1 MVVKNYTVV
10 NAQVSK
16 TIGQPMPCNLYKANN
31 YQNPNGNNEIDTT
44 PKHYTI
50 REIVNNTRLR
60 NAHLKARVTKLPD
73 NIGKNI
79 LCFLLQDE

>member
-1 MVVKNYTVV
+1 MYFCFIIK
-10 NAQVSK
+10 K
-16 TIGQPMPCNLYKANN
+16 N

-60 NAHLKARVTKLPD
+60 NAHLKAKVTKLPD